1 MLKLKTEE
9 AMLLTEKQA
18 LISQLKK
25 DLLQWQGI
33 QLKSADVFPMGL
45 GPLEEA
51 FPNGIFPRGVIH
63 EFVSFDRTGGAVS
76 CGFISG
82 LLGKMMLNGGICIWI
97 SCFHTLFP
105 TGIRSFGV
113 VPENVIFVQMEREKD
128 VLWAM
133 EEALKCEGITAV
145 LAEIHQLDFVQS
157 RRLQLAVEKSAVTGF
172 ILQHNPKQLGATA
185 CAARWKISSLPSQLE
200 DGLPGIG
207 YPSWD
212 IELLKVR
219 NGNPGRWQMTW
230 TDSGFEPVIKANKA
244 MEDWEQSYHNQ
255 GLA

>member
-1 MLKLKTEE
+1 MQTK
-9 AMLLTEKQA
+9 EKQA
-18 LISQLKK
+18 LIGQLKK
-25 DLLQWQGI
+25 DLLVWQGI
-33 QLKSADVFPMGL
+33 KQKSADVLPMGL

-63 EFVSFDRTGGAVS
+63 EFVSFDRVGGAVS
-76 CGFISG
+76 CGFIAG
-82 LLGKMMLNGGICIWI
+82 LLGKLMRNSGICIWI
-97 SCFHTLFP
+97 SGFHTLFP
-105 TGIRSFGV
+105 TAIKSFGV
-113 VPENVIFVQMEREKD
+113 DPEKVIFVRMGREKD
-128 VLWAM
+128 LLWAM

-157 RRLQLAVEKSAVTGF
+157 RRLQLAVEKSGVTGF
-172 ILQHNPKQLGATA
+172 ILQHNPKLLGATA
-185 CAARWKISSLPSQLE
+185 CAARWKISSRPSQLE

-207 YPSWD
+207 HPSWD

-230 TDSGFEPVIKANKA
+230 TAGGFEPVAKTRSLT
-244 MEDWEQSYHNQ
+244 EEWEQSYANQ

>member
-1 MLKLKTEE
+1 
-9 AMLLTEKQA
+9 MLLTEKKA
-18 LISQLKK
+18 LIGQLKK
-25 DLLQWQGI
+25 DLLVWQGVP
-33 QLKSADVFPMGL
+33 QKSADVLPMGL

-63 EFVSFDRTGGAVS
+63 EFVSFDRVGGAVS

-82 LLGKMMLNGGICIWI
+82 LLGKLMCNGGICIWI

-105 TGIRSFGV
+105 TALKSFGV
-113 VPENVIFVQMEREKD
+113 VPENVIFVRMGQEKD

-145 LAEIHQLDFVQS
+145 LAEIHHLDFVQS

-172 ILQHNPKQLGATA
+172 ILQHNPKLLGATA

-212 IELLKVR
+212 IALLKVR

-230 TDSGFEPVIKANKA
+230 TAGDFVPVAKTRQEIEGWAP
-244 MEDWEQSYHNQ
+244 SYHNQ